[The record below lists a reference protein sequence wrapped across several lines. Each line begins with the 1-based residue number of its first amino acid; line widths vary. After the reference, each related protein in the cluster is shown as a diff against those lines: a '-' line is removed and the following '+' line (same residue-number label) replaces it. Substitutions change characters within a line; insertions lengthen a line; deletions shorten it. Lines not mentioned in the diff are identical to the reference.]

1 MNNDQRS
8 MVNDQWLKI
17 ILLVTDFCSLLTDPC
32 SLTSVHCSLTSA
44 YPLSALA
51 PETISRISLVMAV
64 CRALL

>member
-1 MNNDQRS
+1 
-8 MVNDQWLKI
+8 MVNDQLLKI
-17 ILLVTDFCSLLTDPC
+17 ILLLTTLCSLFTANCSLLTDF
-32 SLTSVHCSLTSA
+32 CSLTSA